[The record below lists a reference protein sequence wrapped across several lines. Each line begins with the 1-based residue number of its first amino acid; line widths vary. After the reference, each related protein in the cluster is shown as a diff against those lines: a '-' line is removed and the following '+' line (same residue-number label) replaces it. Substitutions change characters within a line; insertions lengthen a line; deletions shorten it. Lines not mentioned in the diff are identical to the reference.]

1 MGKGQPI
8 YNPRDMDT
16 EQLRRE
22 LEALQLEL
30 DAQSK
35 KLEASR
41 REARA
46 EADKYA
52 ELYEFS
58 PVPMLTLD
66 PRGRILECNL
76 AAAELLDH
84 PRARLI
90 DRELKDFIK
99 SGFHSSFKEYLTA
112 IFSSYTKHQLELACH
127 TQKNRSMRVQAV
139 GLSIPGGQGCE
150 KCCRVALTDIS
161 LQMERKKLETI
172 ITNSPV
178 GIAVTDAEG
187 GTILA
192 NRIFEEIWGKDRPPT
207 KKLADYTAYK
217 AWWADSGREV
227 LPEEWA
233 SAVVMRT
240 GKPVVDQEMRIRC
253 FDGTYKVINNS
264 AVPLIDADGKISGSV
279 VAVVDITERRH
290 IEEALRTSEERLRLA
305 QVSAGAG
312 VWSWDVA
319 RDRLEWSAEL
329 FSLFG
334 LDARNTTAGF
344 EVWRSVLHPGDKE
357 EAEKRIET
365 AIATHTPLA
374 SEYRIILPSGAVRCI
389 IALGNTIYDQNGTPL
404 RMTGICIDVSERK
417 RLEEEL
423 KKNNEEL
430 EERVRKRAFEVV
442 RERQRLFS
450 VLESLPVYVVLLTE
464 DYRLPFANKFF
475 IDRFGDSEGRRCF
488 EYLFNRDTPCENCET
503 YKVLKTRQPQ
513 NWEWTGPDGR
523 IYDIYD
529 YPFPEADGTTMILE
543 MGIDITKRKQAEA
556 ELIKH
561 REHLEELVR
570 ERSADLQEST
580 ARLQITQE
588 IAHLG
593 SWELDL
599 AQNRLTWSAET
610 YRIFGVDP
618 REFSAT
624 YEAFLELVHPD
635 DRAFLDKVFKE
646 SIRNASDGYEIEHR
660 LIRKSDGMLRIVH
673 EKCVHIRD
681 DAGSVVRSLGMVHD
695 ITQRKAAEDVLARDK
710 KTLETMV
717 QERTR
722 ELLDTRLEL
731 EKAKRLSDIGTL
743 AATVAHELRNP
754 LATINMAA
762 YNIGKKAQ
770 NPLLEKYL
778 ENIRKKVQE
787 SDQIINNL
795 LFYSRL
801 KIPQYEDM
809 PLNPVIEEC
818 VHLCRNQFGTRKR
831 LSIRQRIGPTE
842 RMVIQADQ
850 LQVKELLS
858 NILNNSCDA
867 LSPDGGRIEVFT
879 ENNSKQVRI
888 VIRDN
893 GAGIDKQYIEKIF
906 DPFFTTKAKGTG
918 LGLAVCRQIVSLH
931 GGTIQIESERGRGTA
946 FHILLP
952 VRRESADA

>member
-1 MGKGQPI
+1 MGKGRPI
-8 YNPRDMDT
+8 YNTHDFELMKLQH
-16 EQLRRE
+16 EFEILRVEFDARERE
-22 LEALQLEL
+22 LEA
-30 DAQSK
+30 A
-35 KLEASR
+35 R
-41 REARA
+41 REAR
-46 EADKYA
+46 ETSGRYT

-58 PVPMLTLD
+58 PVPILTLD

-76 AAAELLDH
+76 AAAELLDYS
-84 PRARLI
+84 RAGLI
-90 DRELKDFIK
+90 GRDFD
-99 SGFHSSFKEYLTA
+99 GFIRPGFRSSFKEFLKS
-112 IFSSYTKHQLELACH
+112 IHSSYAKHQLELECY
-127 TQKNRSMRVQAV
+127 TKKNSSIYVQAV
-139 GLSIPGGQGCE
+139 GLSMRGEQGYE
-150 KCCRVALTDIS
+150 KRCRVALTDISQQKRKQEEIKKLNKELMQINKGLKLEILQRKNIEVS

-172 ITNSPV
+172 LTNSPV
-178 GIAVTDAEG
+178 GIAVTDVEG
-187 GTILA
+187 YTILA
-192 NRIFEEIWGKDRPPT
+192 NRVFEEIWGKNRPPAKT
-207 KKLADYTAYK
+207 LMNYKQYK
-217 AWWADSGREV
+217 AWWVDSGREV

-233 SAVVMRT
+233 SALVVGI
-240 GKPVVDQEMRIRC
+240 GKPVFDQVMRIRC
-253 FDGTYKVINNS
+253 FDGTKKVINNS
-264 AVPLIDADGKISGSV
+264 AAPIFDVNGKVAGSV
-279 VAVVDITERRH
+279 VAVVDITER
-290 IEEALRTSEERLRLA
+290 
-305 QVSAGAG
+305 
-312 VWSWDVA
+312 
-319 RDRLEWSAEL
+319 
-329 FSLFG
+329 
-334 LDARNTTAGF
+334 
-344 EVWRSVLHPGDKE
+344 
-357 EAEKRIET
+357 
-365 AIATHTPLA
+365 
-374 SEYRIILPSGAVRCI
+374 
-389 IALGNTIYDQNGTPL
+389 
-404 RMTGICIDVSERK
+404 K

-423 KKNNEEL
+423 KKANEEL
-430 EERVRKRAFEVV
+430 EERVRKRAFDVV

-464 DYRLPFANKFF
+464 DYRVPFANKYF
-475 IDRFGDSEGRRCF
+475 IDRFGDSQSRRCY
-488 EYLFNRDTPCENCET
+488 EYLFNRDKSCEDCET
-503 YKVLKTRQPQ
+503 YKVLETKQPQ
-513 NWEWTGPDGR
+513 NREWTGPDGR

-570 ERSADLQEST
+570 ERSADLRESA

-599 AQNRLTWSAET
+599 TQNRLTWSAET

-618 REFSAT
+618 HEFTVT
-624 YEAFLELVHPD
+624 YEAFLELVHPN
-635 DRAFLDKVFKE
+635 DRVFLDKVFKE
-646 SIRNASDGYEIEHR
+646 SVQNSREGYEIEHR
-660 LIRKSDGMLRIVH
+660 LIRKSDGVLRIVH
-673 EKCVHIRD
+673 EKCIHIRD

-695 ITQRKAAEDVLARDK
+695 ITQRKAAEDILARDK

-717 QERTR
+717 EERTK
-722 ELLDTRLEL
+722 ELLDARLEL
-731 EKAKRLSDIGTL
+731 EKARRLSDIGTL

-795 LFYSRL
+795 LFYSRI
-801 KIPQYEDM
+801 KTPQYEDI

-818 VHLCRNQFGTRKR
+818 VHLCRSQFGTKKR

-842 RMVIQADQ
+842 QMVIQADQ
-850 LQVKELLS
+850 LQLKELLS

-867 LSPDGGRIEVFT
+867 LPPDGGWIEVCT
-879 ENNSKQVRI
+879 ENNSIQVRI

-893 GAGIDKQYIEKIF
+893 GMGIDKQHVEKIF

-918 LGLAVCRQIVSLH
+918 LGLAVCRQIVNLH
-931 GGTIQIESERGRGTA
+931 GGEIKIESERGKGTA

-952 VRRESADA
+952 VRRESAGA